1 MERSITDLVR
11 NPMPARIRDRELHD
25 RRHRFYALLSTARD
39 EYAGDIRRG
48 HGGPSASSR
57 YAERV
62 DDLIRDIGWAAHDLH
77 TVPYAVCALGGYG
90 RRLLCL
96 HSDLDLLI
104 VFEGQIGAAEERLV
118 KAVLH
123 PLWDLRL
130 TVGHQIRELSE
141 FEHLDSGN
149 AEFLLA
155 LLDARFITGEPRV
168 FEAVWRHLPR
178 PGHPASAGLIDALMM
193 LIEQRHGEFNDTFYQ
208 LEPDVKNAPGG
219 LRDVAAARW
228 LRMLSHDD
236 WAEHGR
242 FDERRLYQAEDF
254 LMRVRSIL
262 HAESGRDANV
272 LTHPLQERV
281 ADILRFGGDTP
292 QQRVEGL
299 MGEYFRHARA
309 VSRLL
314 DWACHESRGGHVQTA
329 PVPAGPGLEQAGDGI
344 RFVDVR
350 EAASDPSLWLRA
362 FSTALDQSC
371 GVSDQALT
379 VIQQNA
385 ERYGADD
392 FVAAADDR
400 AAILGLF
407 RPRHG
412 LYSRLSEMHDCG
424 LLGRVCPEFDRI
436 HCRVIRDFY
445 HKYTVDEHTLLTIRN
460 LESLLDPPNS
470 PRARFSSLLQELRAP
485 ELLALALLFH
495 DVGKWKDEDH
505 AIESTRMAQTML
517 DRLDV
522 TGDARRTVEFL
533 IEHHLEMSRVAF
545 RRDSE
550 DPHVVRQFADLVR
563 TEEMLKMLSLM
574 TFVDVGAVAPDTLTP
589 WKEEL
594 LWRLY
599 VDTYNHLTLS
609 YADELIGKD
618 QAGLSV
624 LMAGRP
630 GDISEAELERFLG
643 GLPRRYLSLFD
654 YRHVRLA
661 RDIRPDQVHAT
672 LEKKGD
678 VWDLAVVTLDKPF
691 LFSNIA
697 GVLSY
702 FGMDIL
708 RGQAMTTPDGLVLD
722 VFQFT
727 DQEGFLLHNAVA
739 PLEIQELLQ
748 SVVAGTADITALLG
762 GKERSLLYRRPLRV
776 APVVYFDNDHSARY
790 SILEVVAP
798 DALGLLY
805 RISRAIS
812 KHGCDLDLVLVS
824 TEGRKAIDV
833 FHITKAGGKLS
844 ETDQAAL
851 AAYLRRTLEGTHEA
865 D

>member
-1 MERSITDLVR
+1 
-11 NPMPARIRDRELHD
+11 MPARLRDRETHE
-25 RRHRFYALLSTARD
+25 RKERFAALLSTARD
-39 EYAGDIRRG
+39 EFAGDIKRG

-57 YAERV
+57 YAERI
-62 DDLIRDIGWAAHDLH
+62 DDLIRDISWVAHDLH

-90 RRLLCL
+90 RRMLCL
-96 HSDLDLLI
+96 QSDLDLLI
-104 VFEGQIGAAEERLV
+104 VFDGQIGPAEERLV
-118 KAVLH
+118 KAMLH

-130 TVGHQIRELSE
+130 TVGHQIRELAE
-141 FEHLDSGN
+141 FEHFDSGN

-155 LLDARFITGEPRV
+155 LLDARFLTGEPRV
-168 FEAVWRHLPR
+168 FEALWRHLPR
-178 PGHPASAGLIDALMM
+178 PGHPAAPALVDS
-193 LIEQRHGEFNDTFYQ
+193 LLLLVDQRHAEFNDTFYQ
-208 LEPDVKNAPGG
+208 LEPDVKNSPGG
-219 LRDVAAARW
+219 LRDVAASRW
-228 LRMLSHDD
+228 LRMLSSDD
-236 WAEHGR
+236 WSDHGR

-262 HAESGRDANV
+262 HAESGRDANA
-272 LTHPLQERV
+272 LTHQLQERV

-309 VSRLL
+309 VARLL
-314 DWACHESRGGHVQTA
+314 DWACSASRGGHVRTP
-329 PVPAGPGLEQAGDGI
+329 PVPVGPGLEQAGDGI
-344 RFVDVR
+344 RFVDPR
-350 EAASDPSLWLRA
+350 EAASDPSLWVRA
-362 FSTALDQSC
+362 VQAALDRRC
-371 GVSDQALT
+371 AVSDEALT
-379 VIQQNA
+379 VIQQNV
-385 ERYGADD
+385 ERYGAED
-392 FVAAADDR
+392 FVTTDDDR
-400 AAILGLF
+400 AAILDLF

-412 LYSRLSEMHDCG
+412 LYARLSEMHDCG
-424 LLGRVCPEFDRI
+424 LLGRIFPEFDRI

-470 PRARFSSLLQELRAP
+470 PRARFSSLLQELHAP
-485 ELLALALLFH
+485 ELLSLALLFH
-495 DVGKWKDEDH
+495 DVGKWKDSEH
-505 AIESTRMAQTML
+505 AVESTRMAVGML
-517 DRLDV
+517 DRLDI

-533 IEHHLEMSRVAF
+533 IEHHLDMSRVAF

-550 DPHVVRQFADLVR
+550 DPHVVRQFADLVG
-563 TEEMLKMLSLM
+563 TEEMLKLLSLM

-599 VDTYNHLTLS
+599 VDAYNHLTLS

-618 QAGLSV
+618 QADVAV

-630 GDISEAELERFLG
+630 SDISEAELERFLR
-643 GLPRRYLSLFD
+643 GLPRRYLALFD

-661 RDIRPDQVHAT
+661 RDIGPDEVHAT
-672 LEKKGD
+672 LEKRGD

-708 RGQAMTTPDGLVLD
+708 RGQAMTSPDGLVLD

-727 DQEGFLLHNAVA
+727 DEEHFLLQNAVA
-739 PLEIQELLQ
+739 PREIQDLLHG
-748 SVVAGTADITALLG
+748 VVAGTVDIPALLR
-762 GKERSLLYRRPLRV
+762 GKEQSLLYRRALR
-776 APVVYFDNDHSARY
+776 AARPVVYFDNEHSSRY

-798 DALGLLY
+798 DELGLLY

-812 KHGCDLDLVLVS
+812 TNGCDLDLVLVS

-833 FHITKAGGKLS
+833 FHITKSGRKLS
-844 ETDQAAL
+844 DAEQDEL
-851 AAYLRRTLEGTHEA
+851 AAYLHRSLEGTHET